1 MTEAEK
7 FEAWLGRLGR
17 EYDERNVYGVTWVG
31 TPNAM
36 PRYRGQWTEGL
47 WLGWQARAA
56 LSLPDVQP
64 ALASATGPNSKMR
77 EADERKRFEEWALG
91 NEGGWWIEA
100 MGERDEVH
108 GYFAIALENQ
118 WKGWKACAL
127 SASPPPAP
135 VPAAEPS
142 EALNLHD
149 LVPPS
154 AHDWAIDGGERSDR
168 PLALSGDWMA
178 GWDACRNRT
187 RVLVRGCQAAI
198 SIGRL
203 SSPQPA
209 PIPAPEAPTN
219 AWKDAVIDAC
229 VVNWIEWD
237 VNDPRKS
244 VATLVEASI
253 KIALDPDVSEQAQA
267 LVDHG
272 KSLAAPEAQP
282 SSTEGGAQPS
292 EREAFDAVVS
302 YQSDPKG
309 LALDYWRAAVAW
321 ARGSA
326 AHPLPVAVE
335 PAGWK
340 LVPIEPT
347 VEMRNAFHAVS
358 DTLVLGA
365 AGTHWAAMLA
375 ASPAPPEQPP
385 T

>member
-64 ALASATGPNSKMR
+64 ALASA
-77 EADERKRFEEWALG
+77 
-91 NEGGWWIEA
+91 
-100 MGERDEVH
+100 
-108 GYFAIALENQ
+108 
-118 WKGWKACAL
+118 
-127 SASPPPAP
+127 
-135 VPAAEPS
+135 
-142 EALNLHD
+142 
-149 LVPPS
+149 
-154 AHDWAIDGGERSDR
+154 
-168 PLALSGDWMA
+168 
-178 GWDACRNRT
+178 
-187 RVLVRGCQAAI
+187 
-198 SIGRL
+198 IGRL